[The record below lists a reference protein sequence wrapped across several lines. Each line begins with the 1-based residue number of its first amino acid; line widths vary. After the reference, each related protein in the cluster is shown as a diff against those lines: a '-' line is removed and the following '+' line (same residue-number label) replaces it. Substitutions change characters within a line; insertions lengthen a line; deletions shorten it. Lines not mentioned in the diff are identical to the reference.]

1 MVESV
6 SGNALQGLQRA
17 QNNMQRAASNIARA
31 GNSGPNEESKDLTRS
46 LVELNQHKNA
56 AQASIKTFK
65 VADEILGSLLDV
77 IA

>member
-6 SGNALQGLQRA
+6 SANALQGLQRA
-17 QNNMQRAASNIARA
+17 QSNMQRSASNIARA
-31 GNSGPNEESKDLTRS
+31 GSSAANENSKDLTRS
-46 LVELNQHKNA
+46 LVELNQQKNV